1 MGTWGVF
8 TLLLLPISFILLV
21 LIELVINNELLR
33 W

>member
-8 TLLLLPISFILLV
+8 TLLLLPIFFILLV